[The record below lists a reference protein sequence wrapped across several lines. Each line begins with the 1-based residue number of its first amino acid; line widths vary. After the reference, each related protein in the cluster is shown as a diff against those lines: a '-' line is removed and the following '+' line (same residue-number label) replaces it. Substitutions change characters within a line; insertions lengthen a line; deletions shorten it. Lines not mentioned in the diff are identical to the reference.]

1 MVVDVKKER
10 LAPPKV
16 VVERHELV
24 PDLSSCGDRGTDLEE
39 LVVVDGQH
47 HMSFSRWISKE
58 PEVPES
64 DTELLPSRNVPKEWL
79 SEGGI
84 GAYVGLDFE
93 DTRLNAP
100 ASRAAELAFGAMIG
114 EGVVDGVE
122 GFEGIEGDDGACW
135 RRVFAAQHQGDESNN

>member
-1 MVVDVKKER
+1 VVVDVKKEP
-10 LAPPKV
+10 LALPKI
-16 VVERHELV
+16 VVERDELV
-24 PDLSSCGDRGTDLEE
+24 PDLRSCGDRGTDLEE

-47 HMSFSRWISKE
+47 DMSFSWWISEE

-64 DTELLPSRNVPKEWL
+64 DTELLPSRNVPKQWL
-79 SEGGI
+79 SERGV

-100 ASRAAELAFGAMIG
+100 ASGAAELTFGAMVG

-122 GFEGIEGDDGACW
+122 GFEGIEGDEGACR
-135 RRVFAAQHQGDESNN
+135 RRVFAAQHQGA